1 MAEKYTSRSV
11 DLSWAPPRKIHLHP
25 VTSYRIIIK

>member
-1 MAEKYTSRSV
+1 MAVKLTSRAV

-25 VTSYRIIIK
+25 VSSYRIVIK